1 VGFAAALRCI
11 AMAMMVGDELKALL
25 DAKLQPVLTDPSHFS
40 DLTLV
45 RTTITVIVSPQAC
58 SLSTCL
64 CSPLVS
70 VLANYDAMVMACASS
85 LLLAMLL
92 GCGVTLSNS
101 ALSRFSFWGV
111 IGELGVFGLYSWR

>member
-1 VGFAAALRCI
+1 LCSSVGFAAALRCI

-25 DAKLQPVLTDPSHFS
+25 DAVAKLQPVLTDPSHFS

-101 ALSRFSFWGV
+101 ALSRFSF
-111 IGELGVFGLYSWR
+111 